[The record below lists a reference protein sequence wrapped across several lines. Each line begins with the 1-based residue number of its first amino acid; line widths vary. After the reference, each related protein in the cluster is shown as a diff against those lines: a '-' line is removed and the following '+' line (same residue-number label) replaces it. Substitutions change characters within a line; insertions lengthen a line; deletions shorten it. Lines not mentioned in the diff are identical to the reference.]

1 MFDAPVL
8 DPYRFTALAERVEGE
23 CRPDQIPAL
32 QEYLFSPEGKIRFV
46 MRGWVDERGRRLL
59 EVQVEGQ
66 LWLVCRRC
74 LSGLSFDLEAHSRIH
89 FVGNE
94 AALPDLETEDPEEET
109 LVFPES
115 LDVAEWVAEEVLLAL
130 PLAPVHAGET
140 CVGAENG
147 EEDLAGK
154 TRPFAV
160 LGALKVPARE

>member
-1 MFDAPVL
+1 MFDAPIL
-8 DPYRFTALAERVEGE
+8 DPQRFTALAERVEGE

-46 MRGWVDERGRRLL
+46 MRGWVDERRRRLL
-59 EVQVEGQ
+59 EVQIDGQ

-74 LSGLSFDLEAHSRIH
+74 LSGLSFDLEARSRIH
-89 FVGNE
+89 FVGSE
-94 AALPDLETEDPEEET
+94 AALPDLESEDPEEET

-115 LDVAEWVAEEVLLAL
+115 LNVAEWVAEEVLLAL
-130 PLAPVHAGET
+130 PLAPAH
-140 CVGAENG
+140 
-147 EEDLAGK
+147 EEDACVSAEPVEEARAGK